1 MYYEDELNMGEFN
14 FMVIIK
20 SLMQSSDIR
29 YEQESMYT
37 YFFPAHY
44 HNFPG
49 VQTQIYF
56 FFVKM
61 LDVIREK
68 EASFKIVHGDP
79 ILCTKE
85 FTSFV

>member
-29 YEQESMYT
+29 YEEWNVRTHVFLQIC
-37 YFFPAHY
+37 
-44 HNFPG
+44 NK
-49 VQTQIYF
+49 TQIYF
-56 FFVKM
+56 FFVKT
-61 LDVIREK
+61 LKLFVKK
-68 EASFKIVHGDP
+68 EASSFKIVHGDP

>member
-29 YEQESMYT
+29 YEKST
-37 YFFPAHY
+37 HIFLLHITTIFLA
-44 HNFPG
+44 FKRKF
-49 VQTQIYF
+49 TF

-61 LDVIREK
+61 LELIREK

>member
-29 YEQESMYT
+29 YEKPT
-37 YFFPAHY
+37 YFFLHITTIFLA
-44 HNFPG
+44 FKRKF
-49 VQTQIYF
+49 TF

-61 LDVIREK
+61 LDLIREK

>member
-29 YEQESMYT
+29 YEESMYT
-37 YFFPAHY
+37 YFFFAYY
-44 HNFPG
+44 HNFHG

-56 FFVKM
+56 FFRQNV
-61 LDVIREK
+61 
-68 EASFKIVHGDP
+68 GP
-79 ILCTKE
+79 NT
-85 FTSFV
+85 